1 VLFKLGTAP
10 SFGQPLSH

>member
-10 SFGQPLSH
+10 SFGQPLSD